1 MQIKN
6 ICSIKWVIYKNVH
19 LGTLGFQ
26 IAEYVS
32 LFLAKKNPP
41 CVPLFELFRS
51 NDQYYHSP
59 VRLFTFGKN
68 PTMHIVRLL
77 GPGLILGTSE
87 WPLSVMYVLTWV
99 FV

>member
-32 LFLAKKNPP
+32 LFFEKKNPP
-41 CVPLFELFRS
+41 CAPLFELFWS
-51 NDQYYHSP
+51 N
-59 VRLFTFGKN
+59 
-68 PTMHIVRLL
+68 
-77 GPGLILGTSE
+77 
-87 WPLSVMYVLTWV
+87 
-99 FV
+99 